1 MGSFDKT
8 RRSLGQALQ
17 TTQLSPD
24 AQAFLSPAPPPPNRR
39 PTEAPTGVGGDHAGL
54 VSMTFR
60 IPADLPA
67 PLLRA
72 AVEQKVRRA
81 KPATQQ
87 EIVADALR
95 HWLKARGF
103 LT

>member
-1 MGSFDKT
+1 MESSDKP

-17 TTQLSPD
+17 TTRLSPD
-24 AQAFLSPAPPPPNRR
+24 AQAFLTPAR
-39 PTEAPTGVGGDHAGL
+39 PQASQSLTEAQSAVAGGRPGL

-67 PLLRA
+67 ALLRA
-72 AVEQKVRRA
+72 SVEQKVRRA

-87 EIVADALR
+87 EIVADAIG

-103 LT
+103 LA